1 MIGSDIQSVLDHC
14 LQAVA
19 RGATVEEAF
28 TRHPRQA
35 AELRPL
41 LEVALRLRTGPDAP
55 LASPAKRDAARTRY
69 LMRASKLR
77 RRRIAMTRRIRLWR
91 WFTGAT
97 LTPQAR
103 LGQALAA
110 FVFASVTLGGATVW
124 ASSSAGADSAL
135 YGVKLV
141 TEQVR
146 FDLTPDSGA
155 RAGLALNYLTNR
167 ERELRDVLAQGKA
180 PNERLLVRLQDN
192 TEDAVALAAASG
204 DHARLAR
211 AAEHL
216 DDQTRMLLSA
226 LPWLNAVDAN
236 AAAMLSHQLDL
247 SRTQRD
253 FISRLLETESGA
265 AVARTVPGISL
276 SAVQLKTIRQIDG
289 RGAIASG
296 DDGRAVVLLGGQTYP
311 LGDGLSVNGDT
322 ISGIVV
328 ANGSAGHPYVI
339 AYTQSQGDA
348 AVKTVRVEG
357 RVAEATS
364 TDLRIGDHRVLID
377 SRTVIAGSI
386 SAGSNVVVKG
396 VANDAGDLRAT
407 EVHVLDDEAG
417 VTTTTGTV
425 QQRSDSGWIIGGSLY
440 VESGGAEIALAA
452 LEFDQSPVGSTVR
465 IEWATGSDGRRLI
478 RRLNVLPA
486 EDETPAADSPVAAPP
501 APPTETPVP
510 TPPAPAGE
518 NAITLTAPEKTWRV
532 EGVVAELDGG
542 TLVLVSGATMTLA
555 DATTISG
562 KLVTGA
568 RVAIELRRG
577 SDGASIAVSI
587 VVLNVPRQQGED
599 EEPVPAE
606 DMVLLTASALITP
619 TPAPARP

>member
-1 MIGSDIQSVLDHC
+1 MIGGDIRAALDHC
-14 LQAVA
+14 LEVIA
-19 RGATVEEAF
+19 RGATLEEALA
-28 TRHPRQA
+28 RDPRQA
-35 AELRPL
+35 VELRPL
-41 LEVALRLRTGPDAP
+41 LEIALRLRTGPDAP
-55 LASPAKRDAARTRY
+55 LVSPAKRDIARTRY

-77 RRRIAMTRRIRLWR
+77 RRRLAMTRRVRLWR

-103 LGQALAA
+103 LGQALVT
-110 FVFASVTLGGATVW
+110 FVFASVTLGGAAVW

-146 FDLTPDSGA
+146 FDLTTDSGA
-155 RAGLALNYLTNR
+155 RAGLVLNYLTNR

-180 PNERLLVRLQDN
+180 PNERLLIRLQDN

-204 DHARLAR
+204 DHANLAKV
-211 AAEHL
+211 AEHL
-216 DDQTRMLLSA
+216 DHQTRMLLAA
-226 LPWLNAVDAN
+226 LPRLNAVDAN
-236 AAAMLSHQLDL
+236 AAKMLSHQLDL
-247 SRTQRD
+247 SRTQRE
-253 FISRLLETESGA
+253 FVSRLLETGSGD

-276 SAVQLKTIRQIDG
+276 NAIQLKTIRQIDG
-289 RGAIASG
+289 RGMITAG
-296 DDGRAVVLLGGQTYP
+296 DDGSAVVRLGGQTYP
-311 LGDGLSVNGDT
+311 LGHGLSVNGDT

-328 ANGSAGHPYVI
+328 ANGSDGRPYVI
-339 AYTQSQGDA
+339 AYTRAEGDA
-348 AVKTVRVEG
+348 SVRSVRVEG
-357 RVAEATS
+357 RVTEATS
-364 TDLRIGDHRVLID
+364 TDLRIGDQRVLID

-386 SAGSNVVVKG
+386 AAGRSVAVKG
-396 VANDAGDLRAT
+396 VANDAGDLSAT
-407 EVHVLDDEAG
+407 EVQVLDDDGA
-417 VTTTTGTV
+417 VLTTTGTV
-425 QQRSDSGWIIGGSLY
+425 QRRSDSGWVIGGFVY

-465 IEWATGSDGRRLI
+465 IEWAAGSDSRRMI

-486 EDETPAADSPVAAPP
+486 EDGMPATAPSPAAP
-501 APPTETPVP
+501 APAPTETPAP
-510 TPPAPAGE
+510 AQPAPAGE

-532 EGVVAELDGG
+532 EGVVAELEGG
-542 TLVLVSGATMTLA
+542 TLVLVSGASVSLT

-577 SDGASIAVSI
+577 SNGASIAVSI

-599 EEPVPAE
+599 EEPVPAK
-606 DMVLLTASALITP
+606 DTITLTAPALIMP